1 MLVMTAR
8 LDDTIYIDD
17 GRITVTLIRIK
28 GNQVRLGFT
37 ADKEIA
43 IDRKDVHFAKVLK
56 RSQETAQKQA

>member
-1 MLVMTAR
+1 MLVLTAR

-17 GRITVTLIRIK
+17 GRITATIIRIR
-28 GNQVRLGFT
+28 GNQVRIAFT

>member
-1 MLVMTAR
+1 

-17 GRITVTLIRIK
+17 GRITVTAIRVK

-37 ADKEIA
+37 APKDVV
-43 IDRKDVHFAKVLK
+43 IDRKEIHFAKVLK